1 MGFFVFKK
9 KMFLDFYFLIAIFY
23 IYRNVGAIKS
33 GLQFKVADVLRVR
46 DFLIDCCCGQ
56 AFSLLTPLIMPSSK
70 V

>member
-1 MGFFVFKK
+1 
-9 KMFLDFYFLIAIFY
+9 MFLDFYFLIAIFY